1 MPEGDDIR
9 WLQTAVN
16 ELNNLLQVADESA
29 HLLEPL
35 CGEQPDAKKYF
46 EFLRVSIERAS
57 KVVTQLADRMEGRTE
72 EERAVP
78 PSNPSPM
85 VLSREGIEINNPTGP
100 RELIML
106 IDDEP
111 MVNMLATEMLTY
123 AGYRVVSALEPFR
136 ALDIFRKIGDQ
147 IDLVILDF
155 TLPIMD
161 GSEVFEELLQIR
173 RDVAVMLSSGY
184 AEQAV
189 IRAMLARGLRGF
201 LPKPYTEEKLLAQ
214 VRSTLD
220 ALISA
225 RTGERRVL

>member
-1 MPEGDDIR
+1 MAEGEDIR
-9 WLQTAVN
+9 WLQSAVN

-35 CGEQPDAKKYF
+35 CGDQPDAKKYF
-46 EFLRVSIERAS
+46 EFLRVSLERAS
-57 KVVTQLADRMEGRTE
+57 KVTAQLASRMEGNAPE
-72 EERAVP
+72 PAP
-78 PSNPSPM
+78 QPSIPLAAARS
-85 VLSREGIEINNPTGP
+85 GIEINNPSGT

-111 MVNMLATEMLTY
+111 MVTLLATEMLTY

-136 ALDIFRKIGDQ
+136 ALEIFRSLSNQ

-161 GSEVFEELLQIR
+161 GAEVFEELQQIR
-173 RDVAVMLSSGY
+173 RDAAVMLSSGY
-184 AEQAV
+184 AEQST
-189 IRAMLARGLRGF
+189 IRAMLARGLCGF

-214 VRSTLD
+214 VRATLD
-220 ALISA
+220 TIRAS
-225 RTGERRVL
+225 RTGERRIF